1 MDNKALATEILK
13 NIGGKE
19 NVSSVVHCA
28 TRLRF
33 RLKDEGKADTEAV
46 KKIKGVL
53 SVVNA
58 GGQYQVVIGPDV
70 PQVYQEVVAVGGF
83 DARKPVEDDGPAD
96 KNKSKLSSV
105 LEAIASMFQPII
117 PAITGAGLLKA
128 IMALL
133 VAVGVLDTTTQTYT
147 ILNTFADAAFY
158 FLPILLAASAAK
170 RFKCNQFVA
179 MALGGILV
187 YPQFISLISAAQEA
201 GTGVSF
207 LGLPVTLASYSSSV
221 IPIILAYGLCLW
233 WSILSARSHRK
244 LLSFSLYPWQA
255 YLWAVQ

>member
-83 DARKPVEDDGPAD
+83 DARKPVEDDGPA
-96 KNKSKLSSV
+96 
-105 LEAIASMFQPII
+105 E
-117 PAITGAGLLKA
+117 
-128 IMALL
+128 
-133 VAVGVLDTTTQTYT
+133 
-147 ILNTFADAAFY
+147 
-158 FLPILLAASAAK
+158 
-170 RFKCNQFVA
+170 
-179 MALGGILV
+179 
-187 YPQFISLISAAQEA
+187 
-201 GTGVSF
+201 
-207 LGLPVTLASYSSSV
+207 
-221 IPIILAYGLCLW
+221 
-233 WSILSARSHRK
+233 
-244 LLSFSLYPWQA
+244 
-255 YLWAVQ
+255 

>member
-83 DARKPVEDDGPAD
+83 DAQKPVEDDGPAD

-187 YPQFISLISAAQEA
+187 YPQFISLISAA
-201 GTGVSF
+201 
-207 LGLPVTLASYSSSV
+207 PV
-221 IPIILAYGLCLW
+221 C
-233 WSILSARSHRK
+233 WSISA
-244 LLSFSLYPWQA
+244 LTP
-255 YLWAVQ
+255 